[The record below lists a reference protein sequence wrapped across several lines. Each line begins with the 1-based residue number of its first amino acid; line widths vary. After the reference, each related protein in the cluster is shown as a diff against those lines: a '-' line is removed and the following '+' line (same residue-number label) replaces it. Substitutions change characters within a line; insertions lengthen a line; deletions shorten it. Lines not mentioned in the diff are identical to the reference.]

1 MRKSWALI
9 IVAIL
14 VISFAMSGFAADM
27 PATKATKT
35 TTVTKTRA
43 AATTT
48 KVIPATKP
56 STYPP
61 GPIQK
66 AERGFTNLVFGWTEI
81 PKRIVDKT
89 KEYNNPIKG
98 FVLGTFQGTCKAF
111 ARTASGASELAT
123 FPIGRYDKPQVMPDM
138 PAAK

>member
-1 MRKSWALI
+1 MKKFIVLF

-14 VISFAMSGFAADM
+14 ILSISTFTFAADM
-27 PATKATKT
+27 PTMRGGKVSKTGKATS
-35 TTVTKTRA
+35 TR
-43 AATTT
+43 
-48 KVIPATKP
+48 PA
-56 STYPP
+56 

-66 AERGFTNLVFGWTEI
+66 AERGFMNAAFGWTEV

-98 FVLGTFQGTCKAF
+98 ALLGVWQGTCKAI
-111 ARTASGASELAT
+111 ARTASGAFDLTT
-123 FPIGRYDKPQVMPDM
+123 FPIGRYDKPRILPDM